1 MGYSPLWWET
11 TTVAN
16 STASNSTRVTGYVH
30 ILWIIYECCTEFFD
44 QCWWRQISYKDCTLQ
59 NLLQHLIKKLPGSPY
74 ENSGCPTS
82 LCNPLFIQHT
92 IYIPHNCSKTTSNT
106 LLAGGSGSHRN
117 MGGGGSGGGGLITKK
132 ARNHQQQPHGQ
143 QKKLLVQKHN
153 FDQTLK
159 ELSSKWQNLL
169 ILSFKKIVALLS
181 LKPLTISALM
191 GLFWKLHQGRWHNL
205 QPKYQWQNPWC
216 WCSVVF
222 LKCLQHQIPELHI
235 QASNCDLVLRLSV
248 SEQNFTHQV
257 VHNYL

>member
-16 STASNSTRVTGYVH
+16 STASNTTRVTGYVH

-82 LCNPLFIQHT
+82 LCNPPFIQHT
-92 IYIPHNCSKTTSNT
+92 IYIPRNCSKTTSNT
-106 LLAGGSGSHRN
+106 LLAGGSGSGRN

-143 QKKLLVQKHN
+143 QKKTFGAKTQLWSNPKRTEQQMAELTHPIFQKN
-153 FDQTLK
+153 CG
-159 ELSSKWQNLL
+159 
-169 ILSFKKIVALLS
+169 SFIPEALDNLS
-181 LKPLTISALM
+181 LNGVILKPPPGQVTQFTTKISMTEPMMLM
-191 GLFWKLHQGRWHNL
+191 F
-205 QPKYQWQNPWC
+205 C
-216 WCSVVF
+216 CV
-222 LKCLQHQIPELHI
+222 PEMF
-235 QASNCDLVLRLSV
+235 ATSNTWTSHT
-248 SEQNFTHQV
+248 S
-257 VHNYL
+257 